1 MIAIYDENVFDD
13 VFGEE
18 IGNYYSKP
26 LSILDLSAEEQMT
39 YRVDR
44 FKPILELRN
53 YNIIAYDTERKSFIV
68 YGLEEDI

>member
-1 MIAIYDENVFDD
+1 VIAIYDENVFDD